1 MFLLLQYS
9 AFDFRLLQSPHVL
22 VPPIRS
28 WPLVQPNQEFVN
40 NFGMIRESYKSVL
53 SPHLLPEDNMY
64 VDCRNSLKFS
74 DLNQED
80 DPLRISVKMR
90 RMVFDG
96 RGGVKFF
103 VGMVLHMPNEIPF
116 QELGDAL
123 QFALQKKVRISS
135 PSQEE
140 KEVSLA
146 NLSASFKNLYLYSS
160 TIGNGEEPQ
169 TFMVRQQA
177 PLLLL
182 DLSLREFEHFGLKEK
197 YEQHIFPPEL
207 QLYYCR
213 NQIAQ
218 KIFPSFL
225 SLNLDKHALNRLN
238 KYYLSQ
244 LNTEIENFRSLQYF
258 TKQGISFSERAQFEL
273 DKTYSRLFGQLQP
286 EQWQRVSA
294 MYHKLFP
301 QQIASLKNDYQLVA
315 DFVVKQ
321 RDIQIKKQLKEILIS
336 GDFDKSFNLAETH
349 KSLFDE
355 SGQRDL
361 AILEARYRR
370 IEKEYLEGVVEN
382 EARWIEK
389 NRISSSLLNLFRN
402 I

>member
-28 WPLVQPNQEFVN
+28 WPMVQPNQEFVN
-40 NFGMIRESYKSVL
+40 NFGIIRESYKSVL
-53 SPHLLPEDNMY
+53 SPHLLPEDNVY

-74 DLNQED
+74 DLNLEN

-103 VGMVLHMPNEIPF
+103 VGMVLHMPDEIPF
-116 QELGDAL
+116 GELEEAL
-123 QFALQKKVRISS
+123 QFALHKKVRISS

-146 NLSASFKNLYLYSS
+146 NLSPSFKNLYLHSS
-160 TIGNGEEPQ
+160 SIGNDDEPEA
-169 TFMVRQQA
+169 FMVRQQS

-218 KIFPSFL
+218 KTFHSFL

-244 LNTEIENFRSLQYF
+244 LNGEIENFRSLQYF
-258 TKQGISFSERAQFEL
+258 SRQGIAFSERAKSEL
-273 DKTYSRLFGQLQP
+273 DKAYSRLFGKLQP
-286 EQWQRVSA
+286 EQWQGVSS
-294 MYHKLFP
+294 MFYELFP
-301 QQIASLKNDYQLVA
+301 RQMESLKNDYQLLA
-315 DFVVKQ
+315 DFVI
-321 RDIQIKKQLKEILIS
+321 RDRESQIKKQLKELLIA
-336 GDFDKSFNLAETH
+336 GEFDACFSLADAHME
-349 KSLFDE
+349 LFTEDKA
-355 SGQRDL
+355 RDL

-370 IEKEYLEGVVEN
+370 IEREFMEGVVEN
-382 EARWIEK
+382 EDRWIEK
-389 NRISSSLLNLFRN
+389 NRISSALLNLFRN